1 MLVIWSET
9 LRYVY
14 IDKTCIHF
22 DKQYST
28 AGCKQIKIPSSG
40 LIRMSFS
47 KLDCVKNRIDYEDIN
62 IVNALDRFTPNITGQ
77 DTQ

>member
-1 MLVIWSET
+1 MMVIWGET

-47 KLDCVKNRIDYEDIN
+47 KLDCVQNQIDYKDIN
-62 IVNALDRFTPNITGQ
+62 IVNTVDRFTPNIT
-77 DTQ
+77 